1 MERLRALS
9 QEKEKIILAS
19 ESEEEKLTNNLQR
32 KMEDLQKEKIN
43 LQNTLEY
50 EEEAIMHRL
59 QKQIADVQREKDEY
73 KKKVCESTTLIDQIK
88 KNLVKIETVLPAEYG
103 QITFQMCEDLD
114 SILAQNRLYLD
125 EEMKCKNIY
134 FIFYRYRVES
144 AINRKS
150 GKIRRYC

>member
-1 MERLRALS
+1 MERVRTLS

-43 LQNTLEY
+43 LQNALEY

-59 QKQIADVQREKDEY
+59 QKQIIDVQKEKDEY
-73 KKKVCESTTLIDQIK
+73 KRKVCESTTLIDQIK
-88 KNLVKIETVLPAEYG
+88 KGLAKIETVLPPEYG
-103 QITFQMCEDLD
+103 QITFQMSEDLD

-125 EEMKCKNIY
+125 EEMKCML
-134 FIFYRYRVES
+134 FFY
-144 AINRKS
+144 
-150 GKIRRYC
+150 